1 MLANYPDQL
10 RADLRRIYHL
20 SLDGA
25 GTDYSWR
32 DLAAMVAYLPT
43 DSAVLR
49 AEGDGWSEAE
59 RLLAMVADSTYKTW
73 WQRIDHSKPDAPGL
87 MEVMPPNRRAQV
99 ARQRAVPLE
108 DKKRLVAEAY
118 GYDEEVLDG

>member
-1 MLANYPDQL
+1 MLALYPNQL

-20 SLDGA
+20 SLDDA
-25 GTDYSWR
+25 GTGYSWR

-49 AEGDGWSEAE
+49 AEGSGWSETE
-59 RLLAMVADSTYKTW
+59 MLLAQIADNTYKAW
-73 WQRIDHSKPDAPGL
+73 WQRIDHGKPDAPGL
-87 MEVMPPNRRAQV
+87 MEVVPPNRRAQV

-108 DKKRLVAEAY
+108 EKKRLVAEAY

>member
-20 SLDGA
+20 SLDDA
-25 GTDYSWR
+25 GTGYSWR

-43 DSAVLR
+43 DSAVRR

-59 RLLAMVADSTYKTW
+59 RLLAMIADSTYKVW
-73 WQRIDHSKPDAPGL
+73 WQRIDHSKHDAPGL
-87 MEVMPPNRRAQV
+87 VEVMPPNRREQV
-99 ARQRAVPLE
+99 ARQKAVPLE
-108 DKKRLVAEAY
+108 EKKRIVAEAY
-118 GYDEEVLDG
+118 GYDEEVLNG

>member
-1 MLANYPDQL
+1 MLALYPDQL

-20 SLDGA
+20 SLDDA
-25 GTDYSWR
+25 GEAYSWR

-49 AEGDGWSEAE
+49 AEGDGWSETE
-59 RLLAMVADSTYKTW
+59 RLLAMIADSTYKVW
-73 WQRIDHSKPDAPGL
+73 WQRIDHDKPNAPGL

-108 DKKRLVAEAY
+108 EKKRLVAEAY
-118 GYDEEVLDG
+118 GYDEEVLNG

>member
-20 SLDGA
+20 SLDDA
-25 GTDYSWR
+25 GTGYSWR
-32 DLAAMVAYLPT
+32 DLAAMVAHLPT

-49 AEGDGWSEAE
+49 VEGDGWSEPE
-59 RLLAMVADSTYKTW
+59 RLLAMIADNTYKTW
-73 WQRIDHSKPDAPGL
+73 WQRIDHGKPNAPGL

-108 DKKRLVAEAY
+108 EKKRMVAEAF
-118 GYDEEVLDG
+118 GYEEEVLNG

>member
-1 MLANYPDQL
+1 MLALYPNQL

-20 SLDGA
+20 SLDDA
-25 GTDYSWR
+25 GEAYSWR

-49 AEGDGWSEAE
+49 AEGDGWSETE
-59 RLLAMVADSTYKTW
+59 RLLAMIADSTYKVW
-73 WQRIDHSKPDAPGL
+73 WQRIDHGKPDAPGL

-99 ARQRAVPLE
+99 ARQKAVPLE
-108 DKKRLVAEAY
+108 EKKRLVAEAY

>member
-25 GTDYSWR
+25 GTAYSWR

-73 WQRIDHSKPDAPGL
+73 WQRIDHGKPDAPGL

-108 DKKRLVAEAY
+108 EKKRLVAEAY
-118 GYDEEVLDG
+118 GYDEEVLNG

>member
-1 MLANYPDQL
+1 MLALYPDQL

-20 SLDGA
+20 SLDDA
-25 GTDYSWR
+25 GTGYSWR
-32 DLAAMVAYLPT
+32 DLAAMVAHLPT

-49 AEGDGWSEAE
+49 ADGDGWSETE
-59 RLLAMVADSTYKTW
+59 RLLAMIADSTYKVW
-73 WQRIDHSKPDAPGL
+73 WQRIDHDKPNAPGL

-99 ARQRAVPLE
+99 ARQRAIPLE
-108 DKKRLVAEAY
+108 EKKRLVAEAY

>member
-1 MLANYPDQL
+1 MLALYPDQL

-20 SLDGA
+20 SLDDA
-25 GTDYSWR
+25 GTGYSWR

-49 AEGDGWSEAE
+49 AEGDGWSEPE
-59 RLLAMVADSTYKTW
+59 RLLAMIADSTYKVW
-73 WQRIDHSKPDAPGL
+73 WQRIDHDKPNAPGL

-99 ARQRAVPLE
+99 AQQRAVPLE
-108 DKKRLVAEAY
+108 EKKRLVAEAY
-118 GYDEEVLDG
+118 GYDEEVLNG

>member
-25 GTDYSWR
+25 GTAYSWR

-59 RLLAMVADSTYKTW
+59 RLLAMVADNTYKAW
-73 WQRIDHSKPDAPGL
+73 WQRIDHDKPTAPGL
-87 MEVMPPNRRAQV
+87 LEVMPPNRRAQV
-99 ARQRAVPLE
+99 AQQRAVPLE
-108 DKKRLVAEAY
+108 EKKRLVAEAY

>member
-1 MLANYPDQL
+1 MLALYPDQL
-10 RADLRRIYHL
+10 RADLRRIYRL
-20 SLDGA
+20 SLDDA
-25 GTDYSWR
+25 GEAYSWR

-49 AEGDGWSEAE
+49 AEGDGWSETE
-59 RLLAMVADSTYKTW
+59 RLLAMVADSTYKVW
-73 WQRIDHSKPDAPGL
+73 WQRIDHDKPDAPGL

-108 DKKRLVAEAY
+108 EKKRLVAEAY

>member
-1 MLANYPDQL
+1 MLALHKDAL

-20 SLDGA
+20 SLDDA
-25 GTDYSWR
+25 GDTYSWR

-59 RLLAMVADSTYKTW
+59 RLLAMIADNTYKAW

-87 MEVMPPNRRAQV
+87 VEVTPPNRRVQIAK
-99 ARQRAVPLE
+99 QRAIPLE
-108 DKKRLVAEAY
+108 EKKRIVAEAY
-118 GYDEEVLDG
+118 GYDKEVLDG

>member
-1 MLANYPDQL
+1 MLATYPNQL

-20 SLDGA
+20 SLDDA
-25 GTDYSWR
+25 EEAYSWR

-59 RLLAMVADSTYKTW
+59 RLLAMVADNTYKVW

-87 MEVMPPNRRAQV
+87 VEVMPPNRREQV
-99 ARQRAVPLE
+99 ARQRAIPLE
-108 DKKRLVAEAY
+108 EKKRIVAEAY
-118 GYDEEVLDG
+118 GYTEEVLNG